1 MRTLKPLACAAAA
14 AMLVAS
20 SFANTLSPGTALI
33 PVPSAVEPQGGVV
46 LATLASPFSVPGS
59 FSGTL
64 VTQVIQ
70 GDTTNPLGGLTFTY
84 EFNNLNGPNS
94 IGRFSVNN
102 YFGSQTD
109 VGYDSASSGVAPALA
124 DRNPFG
130 DVIGFSFFPFSLD
143 PNTGFMTPGS
153 NSRRL
158 VVQTDALDY
167 RPAQGALIDG
177 GVTVAD
183 AYAPVPIPEP
193 ASMLLGVIGVAAGA
207 LVARGRRA

>member
-1 MRTLKPLACAAAA
+1 MRTLKSLTCAAAAA

-20 SFANTLSPGTALI
+20 STAATLPPGSALI
-33 PVPSAVEPQGGVV
+33 PVPSAAEPQGGSV

-70 GDTTNPLGGLTFTY
+70 GDTSNPLGGLTFTY

-94 IGRFSVNN
+94 IGRMSVNN
-102 YFGSQTD
+102 FLGIAMD
-109 VGYDSASSGVAPALA
+109 VGYDSGSAGVAPALA

-130 DVIGFSFFPFSLD
+130 DVVGFSFFPFSLD

-153 NSRRL
+153 NTRRL
-158 VVQTDALDY
+158 VVQTNAPAYRDAQ
-167 RPAQGALIDG
+167 ASLIDG
-177 GVTVAD
+177 GVTMA
-183 AYAPVPIPEP
+183 ATYAAVVPEP
-193 ASMLLGVIGVAAGA
+193 ASVALGLVGLMAGA
-207 LVARGRRA
+207 LFVVRRRA